1 MRSRVL
7 GVLDRREGAEYVPSS
22 QEVTASFALVVE
34 LVDTLS

>member
-1 MRSRVL
+1 MRCSAL
-7 GVLDRREGAEYVPSS
+7 GVLDRQEEAEYVQSS